1 VPNLLIA
8 SLERPL
14 LSFASRDGATMC
26 PNPNSDVRA
35 LRQDMFRSIEAL
47 KEQIKW
53 LGQRLLRAELRLK
66 ELEAE
71 RPGTL
76 KKFSDP

>member
-1 VPNLLIA
+1 
-8 SLERPL
+8 
-14 LSFASRDGATMC
+14 MC
-26 PNPNSDVRA
+26 PNPDFDVRA
-35 LRQDMFRSIEAL
+35 LRRDMLRHIEAL
-47 KEQIKW
+47 KEQVKW

-71 RPGTL
+71 GQGTL

>member
-1 VPNLLIA
+1 
-8 SLERPL
+8 
-14 LSFASRDGATMC
+14 MC

-53 LGQRLLRAELRLK
+53 LGQRLLRVELRLK